1 MDETTFRE
9 ELQAALVRN
18 MLAGSD
24 LTLAHLYLA
33 GMVPFAACA
42 ESLSNA
48 LQKVPPLINNDYY
61 AGPVDQSQHS
71 TTKAGVD
78 ARASTNT
85 FVEQQHIHQSAP
97 EGVDLN
103 VLLKGYYQTLSA
115 ESNKVALPDAD
126 NVDATQHEVVLS
138 AIYTTLEV
146 ARAFMHTDEA
156 AERHG
161 GESRQANVFEAL
173 IDHQRMVLLGAPGSG
188 KSTCVNFLVY
198 GLAQHELRKLKGDQ
212 AAPDPLDYLEREG
225 WSSGSRIPIRI
236 ILSQFASWLQENPNQ
251 PDGAEPLWEYLG
263 SRYHPRLVAHLIVQT
278 AALNTLVIFD
288 GLDEVPFGTTG
299 PLARVKVVIEAL
311 SQEHHLRVLVTCR
324 TLDYKRDQ
332 RRLTNWPTERLIP
345 FSPQLQ
351 HAFIERWYTVLDS
364 LGRPMLGHA
373 AELCD
378 RLKLAVRNRRDLQR
392 LAGNPLLLTMMAL
405 LHASKGELPHD
416 RINLYKDCLD
426 LLLRRWRRYQERPA
440 LEEVISG
447 AGICNWQ
454 HQDTDKLLNYLGF
467 IAHTQSKANQQQATQ
482 GDTEANDDQ
491 DAGSNL
497 DKTMLLQEATKFF
510 SRPAYRADYATAA
523 AAAQA
528 MLDYI
533 HSYDNGIL
541 QFFDQQ
547 TLRFPHRTFQEYLTA
562 CFLTDDSNH
571 ELERD
576 VVARLLHYID
586 EPAWREVLLLG
597 GSKLII
603 DGRFRE
609 AVGLVEAIAKY
620 KHRDNQAWPA
630 YMLLAGELMLE
641 IGQKTFDNIDQT
653 KLWNYVLDALQEC
666 KNPLHK
672 ASQSMIEKIL
682 RRPQQN
688 LLPAPRRVH
697 SARILSQLRDPSLR
711 EIPLEP
717 QWCHVPA
724 GHFLCGSDPARD
736 PDARKHEQPQ
746 QEIYLPAFAMAAHP
760 VTNTEFGRFID
771 AKGYQNQAWWTDN
784 GWVWLQEQQSKYP
797 NYWDDTRFN
806 EPDQPV
812 VGVSLY
818 EALAYCAW
826 LSTQLSYLITLPTE
840 AQWEKAARG
849 TDGRVYPWGNTF
861 DQDRLNCDRLYEGTT
876 PIGCFPHGRSP
887 YGCYDMAGNVWEW
900 TLSECNNPDRTNR
913 LPQVDINNDICISI
927 RGSAWFDAPRLARSA
942 LRDFRDPDDWSINQ
956 GFRLLT
962 CIMLT

>member
-71 TTKAGVD
+71 TTNTGID

-103 VLLKGYYQTLSA
+103 VLLKGYYETLSA
-115 ESNKVALPDAD
+115 QSNKVALPDAD

-146 ARAFMHTDEA
+146 ARSVEYVTEHHATA
-156 AERHG
+156 
-161 GESRQANVFEAL
+161 SRLVKVFEA
-173 IDHQRMVLLGAPGSG
+173 INDHQRMVLLGDPGSG

-198 GLAQHELRKLKGDQ
+198 GLTQHELRKLKGDQ
-212 AAPDPLDYLEREG
+212 AAPDPLAYLEREG

-251 PDGAEPLWEYLG
+251 PDGAEPLWNYLG
-263 SRYHPRLVAHLIVQT
+263 SRYHPRLVAHLITQT
-278 AALNTLVIFD
+278 ARHNTFIVFD
-288 GLDEVPFGTTG
+288 GLDEV
-299 PLARVKVVIEAL
+299 LASEAGLFVHIKAVLDAL
-311 SQEHHLRVLVTCR
+311 SQEPHLRVLVTCR
-324 TLDYKRDQ
+324 ILDYERDQ
-332 RRLTNWPTERLIP
+332 WRLANWPTEQIMP

-364 LGRPMLGHA
+364 LGRPMLGQA
-373 AELCD
+373 SELCD

-426 LLLRRWRRYQERPA
+426 LLLRRWRRYQERSA

-447 AGICNWQ
+447 AGIRSWQ

-467 IAHTQSKANQQQATQ
+467 IAHTQSKASDDDDHSGSSLDRSLLLQQAT
-482 GDTEANDDQ
+482 A
-491 DAGSNL
+491 
-497 DKTMLLQEATKFF
+497 FF

-528 MLDYI
+528 LLDYI

-547 TLRFPHRTFQEYLTA
+547 TLRFPHRTFQEYLAA

-653 KLWNYVLDALQEC
+653 KLWNYVLEALQEC

-672 ASQSMIEKIL
+672 ASQSMLEKIL

-711 EIPLEP
+711 EISLEP

-724 GHFLCGSDPARD
+724 GTFLCGSDPARD
-736 PDARKHEQPQ
+736 PDAQNNEQPQ
-746 QEIYLPAFAMAAHP
+746 QELYLPAFAMAAHP

-771 AKGYQNQAWWTDN
+771 AKGYQNQDWWTEN

-797 NYWDDTRFN
+797 KYWDDTRFN

-849 TDGRVYPWGNTF
+849 SDGRVYPWGNTF
-861 DQDRLNCDRLYEGTT
+861 DQDCLNCDRLYEGTT

-900 TLSECNNPDRTNR
+900 TLSDFNNPDRTNR
-913 LPQVDINNDICISI
+913 LPEVDINNKTYVSI
-927 RGSAWFDAPRLARSA
+927 RGGAWFDAPRLARSA
-942 LRDFRDPDDWSINQ
+942 LRDFRDTDDWSVNQ

-962 CIMLT
+962 FDYGNLRNES